1 MKKLAL
7 LFVVSALI
15 GIVAGCGGGGGGGG
29 DTATTGVATP
39 ASVSIVTAN

>member
-15 GIVAGCGGGGGGGG
+15 GIVAGCGGGGGG
-29 DTATTGVATP
+29 DSTATTGVATP